1 MKNNKNY
8 TYKDLIIQI
17 LKNLDNKAHLS
28 KIYQEFENIAKQENI
43 NLVKSYRAIIR
54 GTLERHSS
62 DSKAF
67 NGKEVI
73 FKIGVCIKRRKDI
86 FFYDKLKR
94 ILKKHLA
101 EKLQFLLPSEGNDKV
116 IVFLTGKVS

>member
-67 NGKEVI
+67 NGKEDL
-73 FKIGVCIKRRKDI
+73 FS
-86 FFYDKLKR
+86 LE
-94 ILKKHLA
+94 
-101 EKLQFLLPSEGNDKV
+101 EKGSGEWRLRN
-116 IVFLTGKVS
+116 

>member
-1 MKNNKNY
+1 
-8 TYKDLIIQI
+8 LSI
-17 LKNLDNKAHLS
+17 LG
-28 KIYQEFENIAKQENI
+28 I
-43 NLVKSYRAIIR
+43 
-54 GTLERHSS
+54 
-62 DSKAF
+62 AF